1 VTSSTATTKS
11 GFVEAGGYALEYTFE
26 PPASADAPVILLLHE
41 GLGCAQLWGGF
52 RTALAEATGAGAFAY
67 SREGYGASSPIQ
79 LPRPLDYMRQHV
91 RDVLPDVI
99 AGIDA
104 TRILLVGHSDGATIA
119 ALYATAKPDPRV
131 CGAVL
136 IAPHFFVEDF
146 SIREIAKTKVAYET
160 TDLRAKL
167 ARWHK
172 DVDGAFRGWNDVWL
186 NPDFGAALEM
196 REELTGFRIP
206 VLGMQGDADQ
216 YGTLAQID
224 VLESSIGAAGGH
236 FERVILPGI
245 QHSPHR
251 EAPSETIAA
260 IKGFLDR
267 LP

>member
-1 VTSSTATTKS
+1 MTSA
-11 GFVEAGGYALEYTFE
+11 GFVQAGGHSLEYTFE
-26 PPASADAPVILLLHE
+26 PPPSADAPVILLLHE

-52 RTALAEATGAGAFAY
+52 KAALVEATGAGVFAY

-79 LPRPLDYMRQHV
+79 LPRPLDYMRQHT
-91 RDVLPDVI
+91 RDVLPEVI
-99 AGIDA
+99 AQIDTA
-104 TRILLVGHSDGATIA
+104 RILLVGHSDGATIA
-119 ALYATAKPDPRV
+119 ALYATAAPDPRV

-146 SIREIAKTKVAYET
+146 SIREIAQTKVAYET

-196 REELTGFRIP
+196 REELEGFRVPI
-206 VLGMQGDADQ
+206 LGMQGDADQ

-224 VLESSIGAAGGH
+224 VLESAVGTGGGH
-236 FERVILPGI
+236 FERVILPGVH
-245 QHSPHR
+245 HSPHR
-251 EAPSETIAA
+251 EAPRETIAA
-260 IKGFLDR
+260 IKDFLDR